1 MAPPT
6 PASPSHVAVITGGSS
21 GIGLAT
27 ALLFAR
33 RGWRVGLIARG
44 EAALVNA
51 ADQIRA
57 EGGRVATAVADVADR
72 AALTAAAASIAAELG
87 PVEVWVNDAGASF
100 VATFQDTT
108 DEEFHRV
115 VDTTFFGQVNGTRV
129 ALEAMAPR
137 GRGVI
142 VGIGSEVAFRAMPM
156 LSAYSASK
164 FALRGFYEALRSELM
179 AARSPIHV
187 GMVHPPAINS
197 PFFAHAGAR
206 LDDLDQTPAPPPPY
220 YEPELIAEA
229 VWLVAT
235 ERRRELKVTGATVG
249 MALANAI
256 APGLLDQVLAR
267 VGFGMQLTRRRDAA
281 AARDPALMKPSR
293 RAPAVRGVFGDKVM
307 KGSAQMWLARN
318 RYTIGLSTVALLW
331 ATRGRRR
338 HASR

>member
-1 MAPPT
+1 MPITTTQHPVA
-6 PASPSHVAVITGGSS
+6 SHVAIITGGSS

-27 ALLFAR
+27 AMLFAK

-57 EGGRVATAVADVADR
+57 QGGRVATAVADVADR
-72 AALTAAAASIAAELG
+72 HALAEAAHRITAELG
-87 PVEVWVNDAGASF
+87 PMEVWVNDAGAAV
-100 VATFQDTT
+100 VATFQDTS

-129 ALEAMAPR
+129 ALDAMTPR

-164 FALRGFYEALRSELM
+164 FALRGFYEALRAELM
-179 AARSPIHV
+179 AAHSPIHV
-187 GMVHPPAINS
+187 GMVHPPAINT
-197 PFFAHAGAR
+197 PFFAHAAAH
-206 LDDLDQTPAPPPPY
+206 LDDVDETPSPPPPY

-229 VWLVAT
+229 VWLVAS
-235 ERRRELKVTGATVG
+235 ERRRELKVTGATVV
-249 MALANAI
+249 MAFANAI
-256 APGLLDQVLAR
+256 APGLLDQVLSR
-267 VGFGMQLTRRRDAA
+267 VGSGMQVTRRRDAA
-281 AARDPALMKPSR
+281 AARDPALLKPGR
-293 RAPAVRGVFGDKVM
+293 RAPAVHGVFGDGVK
-307 KGSAQMWLARN
+307 KSSAQMWLARN

-331 ATRGRRR
+331 ATRRR
-338 HASR
+338 